1 MQGCKPAQRGADL
14 GRSQLPAQSGG
25 LQQHAAEDAAPWE
38 SIVQE
43 GFQATLAGSENGKVF
58 GAGIN
63 FARDSSLAHKYAVN
77 SARRSQSG
85 KNEQE
90 TLRVFLSRIVTGVY
104 TGVPSTLN
112 PKRVVLHFPWRL
124 QGIHLATVCDAL
136 PHTRNVFVRGDAA
149 LHTDAWFMCMAQTER
164 LA

>member
-1 MQGCKPAQRGADL
+1 MQGCKPGQRGADL
-14 GRSQLPAQSGG
+14 GRWQLPAQSGG
-25 LQQHAAEDAAPWE
+25 LQQPAAEDATPWE

-85 KNEQE
+85 NNEQE

-104 TGVPSTLN
+104 TGVPST
-112 PKRVVLHFPWRL
+112 HFPWRL
-124 QGIHLATVCDAL
+124 QGIHLATVSDAL
-136 PHTRNVFVRGDAA
+136 PHTRNVSVRGDAA
-149 LHTDAWFMCMAQTER
+149 LHTDAWAHVHCTLTRRLMCIAH
-164 LA
+164 